1 MTKLL
6 RTLLVALLVIPF
18 ISNGQVV
25 TTQPAIVQMD
35 SRDVIITFHADRGNG
50 QLASLGADD
59 AIYAHTGVITDQ
71 SANGGDWKYAPSWGD
86 NSPKFKLL
94 YVSDNTWELIIPSI
108 KEYYNLPD
116 GVNVTALAFVFRN
129 ADGSLQGKE
138 ADGADIYVQ
147 VYPEGF
153 QMTLGSDMEGLA
165 LTDSSPVNF
174 TVNTTSPAKIAIY
187 LNGTEPEDML
197 ISQDGVTTLTL
208 AKSFIDAGDYAI
220 IAVATTSTENK
231 QCEYGLTRL
240 GDAVAETFP
249 GGVPKQG
256 VTLSDD
262 GKETYFCLAAPD
274 KENVALVGSWNNYQ
288 ITAGQT
294 MNYQEYDGNRYF
306 WTGVK
311 DIPKGKDVFYY
322 YLVDGEIPVG
332 DPYAHLVLDPN
343 NDRYISSDVF
353 PNLPAFPSEV
363 PQSVPLAV
371 YNSDMDNYDWEVKN
385 FKGVAQSDL
394 IIYELLIRDFTGTE
408 NQAYGNG
415 TVKGVIDKLDYLK
428 ELGVNAI
435 ELLPIME
442 FNGNNSWGYNTN
454 FYMAPDKAYGT
465 PDDYRRLVDECH
477 KRGLAV
483 ILDIVFNQSDGL
495 HPWYQMY
502 KPSANP
508 FYNATPPHA
517 YSVLNDWKQE
527 NPLVQQQWHDA
538 MAYWL
543 TAYNVDGFRFDL
555 VKGLGDNDSYGN
567 TYYPSTNS
575 FGTPSDANTNR
586 FNATRVA
593 RMKSLHDA
601 MRKVKPD
608 AYFINENLATA
619 QEENDMAKD
628 GEINWAN
635 INTESRQFAMGY
647 SSNSG
652 LNRFY
657 APDDSRTWGST
668 VSYAESH
675 DEERMAYSQSQYG
688 ASGVKGNLAVSTRR
702 LGSVAAQMLMTPGAH
717 MIWQF
722 QEFGANESTKN
733 ADGSNNTAPKKVVW
747 NYLNTPNRK
756 GLMENYRELC
766 YIRNYNRELFNQGT
780 STTINCGESNWNNG
794 RTIVLKNGDKEL
806 YLVVNPSTS
815 TRSVAVPFTNQG
827 SDYQILSKSYGTT
840 PTINGKNVVLQSG
853 AYAVFGTKNLSNSEI
868 LMADNN
874 ASDHV
879 VKVVDH
885 CIRVD
890 GDYENLQVFT
900 LSGAATGTDNLP
912 DGVYVVV
919 IDGKAQKVVCQ

>member
-343 NDRYISSDVF
+343 NDRYISSDGF
-353 PNLPAFPSEV
+353 PTFPLS
-363 PQSVPLAV
+363 P
-371 YNSDMDNYDWEVKN
+371 
-385 FKGVAQSDL
+385 
-394 IIYELLIRDFTGTE
+394 
-408 NQAYGNG
+408 
-415 TVKGVIDKLDYLK
+415 
-428 ELGVNAI
+428 
-435 ELLPIME
+435 
-442 FNGNNSWGYNTN
+442 
-454 FYMAPDKAYGT
+454 
-465 PDDYRRLVDECH
+465 RRCL
-477 KRGLAV
+477 
-483 ILDIVFNQSDGL
+483 
-495 HPWYQMY
+495 
-502 KPSANP
+502 
-508 FYNATPPHA
+508 
-517 YSVLNDWKQE
+517 
-527 NPLVQQQWHDA
+527 
-538 MAYWL
+538 
-543 TAYNVDGFRFDL
+543 
-555 VKGLGDNDSYGN
+555 
-567 TYYPSTNS
+567 
-575 FGTPSDANTNR
+575 
-586 FNATRVA
+586 
-593 RMKSLHDA
+593 SL
-601 MRKVKPD
+601 
-608 AYFINENLATA
+608 
-619 QEENDMAKD
+619 
-628 GEINWAN
+628 
-635 INTESRQFAMGY
+635 
-647 SSNSG
+647 
-652 LNRFY
+652 
-657 APDDSRTWGST
+657 
-668 VSYAESH
+668 SH
-675 DEERMAYSQSQYG
+675 
-688 ASGVKGNLAVSTRR
+688 
-702 LGSVAAQMLMTPGAH
+702 
-717 MIWQF
+717 
-722 QEFGANESTKN
+722 
-733 ADGSNNTAPKKVVW
+733 
-747 NYLNTPNRK
+747 
-756 GLMENYRELC
+756 
-766 YIRNYNRELFNQGT
+766 
-780 STTINCGESNWNNG
+780 
-794 RTIVLKNGDKEL
+794 
-806 YLVVNPSTS
+806 
-815 TRSVAVPFTNQG
+815 
-827 SDYQILSKSYGTT
+827 
-840 PTINGKNVVLQSG
+840 
-853 AYAVFGTKNLSNSEI
+853 
-868 LMADNN
+868 
-874 ASDHV
+874 
-879 VKVVDH
+879 
-885 CIRVD
+885 
-890 GDYENLQVFT
+890 
-900 LSGAATGTDNLP
+900 
-912 DGVYVVV
+912 
-919 IDGKAQKVVCQ
+919 